1 MHGDFCFSNI
11 FYDPKLD
18 SIKVI
23 DPRGSIDDLNKR
35 ITGAIEYDVLK
46 LAHSFI
52 GNYDKIIAGHFNI
65 VKINGMEIIEFD
77 EPSKELESYFFKK
90 AKCEY
95 NIDKNFIILGQI
107 SLFLSM
113 IPLHNDR
120 PDRQNAFYLN
130 AVRLSELL

>member
-1 MHGDFCFSNI
+1 
-11 FYDPKLD
+11 
-18 SIKVI
+18 
-23 DPRGSIDDLNKR
+23 
-35 ITGAIEYDVLK
+35 
-46 LAHSFI
+46 
-52 GNYDKIIAGHFNI
+52 
-65 VKINGMEIIEFD
+65 MEIIEFD